1 LKTPVRSIDRL
12 VGTAAIWLLC
22 ALMLVAF
29 VRPATARMLHATL
42 LRSTPAANSRIDS
55 APAIRLVFSEQVV
68 PELSQI
74 SVVDSAGTTMALKVA
89 NDPHDVHTLVGQ
101 VGRGLAPGKYK
112 IVWRVLSA
120 DGHPVGGNF
129 TFSIAGSA
137 AKAAAPIAST
147 PLPAADSA
155 KSAVSTDTLGAHAQM
170 EMPESKPVPIVASI
184 LRGLGLGGLMTGVG
198 LLFFGLTAREY
209 GRLTPRSAIT
219 RAITIGAILLV
230 IHLIVWMDHVSPTGH
245 LSGAFVGSLF
255 GSTIGRVEL
264 LRTILAVLTLWAIA
278 LPRHQKLALIIGVA
292 CLVVSGAIGHPA
304 AIDPLLAIPA
314 KILHLLAATAWLGGL
329 VWLVWLAT
337 SDEAAARAEAARVSS
352 IALISVIVVALSG
365 LAQAVMFLN
374 TVGDLIHSTYGKLVL
389 AKIIG
394 VVILVGYGA
403 YNRFGLLPSIA
414 ANDSPAKLAKSV
426 RQEITLMMVLILI
439 GGFLAY
445 VPTPPVAQ
453 SAMNAQLGSLQ

>member
-1 LKTPVRSIDRL
+1 
-12 VGTAAIWLLC
+12 
-22 ALMLVAF
+22 
-29 VRPATARMLHATL
+29 MLHATL
-42 LRSTPAANSRIDS
+42 LRSTPAANSRLDS
-55 APAIRLVFSEQVV
+55 PPPAIRLVFSEQVV

-74 SVVDSAGTTMALKVA
+74 SVVDSAGATVALKVA

-101 VGRGLAPGKYK
+101 IGRGLPSGTYK

-129 TFSIAGSA
+129 TFSIAGSV
-137 AKAAAPIAST
+137 AKGAAPIAAT
-147 PLPAADSA
+147 PAPAVDTAKPGIVADSVG
-155 KSAVSTDTLGAHAQM
+155 SHAQM
-170 EMPESKPVPIVASI
+170 EMPESKPVPVVASI
-184 LRGLGLGGLMTGVG
+184 LRGLGLGALMTGVG

-209 GRLTPRSAIT
+209 GSFTPRSAIS
-219 RAITIGAILLV
+219 RAIAIGAILLV

-245 LSGAFVGSLF
+245 LNGAFVGSLF

-264 LRTILAVLTLWAIA
+264 LRTVLAVLTLWAIA
-278 LPRHQKLALIIGVA
+278 LAKHQKLALVIGVA
-292 CLVVSGAIGHPA
+292 CLVISGAIGHPA

-337 SDEAAARAEAARVSS
+337 SDEAAARAEAPRVSS

-389 AKIIG
+389 AKILG

-414 ANDSPAKLAKSV
+414 TTDSPARLARSV
-426 RQEITLMMVLILI
+426 RQEITLMMVLVVI

-445 VPTPPVAQ
+445 VPTPPVAR
-453 SAMNAQLGSLQ
+453 SAITAQLGSLQ